1 MLIKM
6 EKWAKI
12 LLIMILALGANCVY
26 AQFDQTTA
34 QSLFSDVKAYK
45 EGDAIMVLIM
55 EDTQADNS
63 ASTESGRESS
73 VGGGL
78 EGSMNNSGTTLEGN
92 LNTENDFEG
101 KGRTSRKEKIRSKLS
116 ARVVEVEDNGNL
128 LTIEGRRNT
137 TINDETQT
145 IVISGVVR
153 RVDILPN
160 NSVYSYNI
168 LDLTL
173 RIEGDGMVSEV
184 QEPGLITK
192 FLRILF

>member
-1 MLIKM
+1 MKKL
-6 EKWAKI
+6 AKI
-12 LLIMILALGANCVY
+12 LLMIVVALGANCVY
-26 AQFDQTTA
+26 AQFDQTTS

-55 EDTQADNS
+55 EDTEADNS

-78 EGSMNNSGTTLEGN
+78 EGSMNNSGTNLKGG

-101 KGRTSRKEKIRSKLS
+101 KGRTSRSEKIRSKLS

-128 LTIEGRRNT
+128 LTIEGRRTT

-145 IVISGVVR
+145 IIISGVVR